1 MAAEITKMRTG
12 SSGAAYRP
20 GLVAV
25 LDVGSSKTV
34 CLIGRTDHGKLQ
46 VAGAALRESNGV
58 RAGTITNLNDAEAS
72 IREAVAAAENMA
84 DTRIQNVLISV
95 SCGQP
100 ASVTARAIAAIEGEL
115 VSNAHLRV
123 LLADGRARC
132 KLDGHEIIQ
141 AAPTSYVVD
150 EARGVKN
157 PLGMYC
163 QRIGVAMHAVA
174 VRPSPLHNLKLAIER
189 SHLSVVGTQF
199 GAYASGYSALT
210 DDEKQLGATVIDMGG
225 GTTSLAVF
233 NEGHLVHADVVPMGG
248 QQVTEDLSRM
258 FTTPLSAAER
268 IKTLWG
274 AALGDLEANADV
286 IAVPQMGEDEDGAA
300 RRIPRSMLTRV
311 IQARVEEIFGHVQ
324 QRLRASGY
332 DVAVGRRAV
341 LTGGGSQLA
350 GVRDLAERVLNKQ
363 VRLGRPQMFPGMP
376 ASAGPDYAT
385 AVGLLMVGATMP
397 PESLNPEA
405 PVGEPERAGGW
416 LSRLTGGLL

>member
-1 MAAEITKMRTG
+1 
-12 SSGAAYRP
+12 
-20 GLVAV
+20 
-25 LDVGSSKTV
+25 
-34 CLIGRTDHGKLQ
+34 
-46 VAGAALRESNGV
+46 
-58 RAGTITNLNDAEAS
+58 
-72 IREAVAAAENMA
+72 
-84 DTRIQNVLISV
+84 
-95 SCGQP
+95 
-100 ASVTARAIAAIEGEL
+100 
-115 VSNAHLRV
+115 
-123 LLADGRARC
+123 
-132 KLDGHEIIQ
+132 
-141 AAPTSYVVD
+141 
-150 EARGVKN
+150 VKN

-199 GAYASGYSALT
+199 GAYASGFSSLT

-225 GTTSLAVF
+225 GTTSIAVF

-311 IQARVEEIFGHVQ
+311 IQARVEEILGHVQ
-324 QRLRASGY
+324 QRLRTSGY

-405 PVGEPERAGGW
+405 PSGEPERAGGW

>member
-1 MAAEITKMRTG
+1 
-12 SSGAAYRP
+12 
-20 GLVAV
+20 
-25 LDVGSSKTV
+25 
-34 CLIGRTDHGKLQ
+34 
-46 VAGAALRESNGV
+46 
-58 RAGTITNLNDAEAS
+58 
-72 IREAVAAAENMA
+72 
-84 DTRIQNVLISV
+84 
-95 SCGQP
+95 
-100 ASVTARAIAAIEGEL
+100 
-115 VSNAHLRV
+115 
-123 LLADGRARC
+123 
-132 KLDGHEIIQ
+132 
-141 AAPTSYVVD
+141 
-150 EARGVKN
+150 
-157 PLGMYC
+157 
-163 QRIGVAMHAVA
+163 
-174 VRPSPLHNLKLAIER
+174 
-189 SHLSVVGTQF
+189 
-199 GAYASGYSALT
+199 
-210 DDEKQLGATVIDMGG
+210 MGG
-225 GTTSLAVF
+225 GTTSVAVF

-274 AALGDLEANADV
+274 AALGDLEASADV

-311 IQARVEEIFGHVQ
+311 IQARVEEILGHVQ
-324 QRLRASGY
+324 QRLRTSGY